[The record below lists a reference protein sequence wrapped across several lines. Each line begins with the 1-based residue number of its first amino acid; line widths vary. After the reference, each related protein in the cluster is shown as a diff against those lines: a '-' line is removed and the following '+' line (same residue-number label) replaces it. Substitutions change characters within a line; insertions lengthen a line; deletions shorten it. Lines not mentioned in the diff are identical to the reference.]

1 MGVLVDG
8 SATFTSQGATDAVEA
23 FDASGD
29 GRRSKGDLWSSR
41 RARETQQRKV
51 SAVPNDNNHMYEH
64 DVIVVGAGG
73 AGLRAAIAAHEAGA
87 DTAIVSKLH
96 PVRSHTGAAEGGI
109 NAALREGDSIEDH
122 AYDTMKGSDY
132 LGDAPAIETL
142 VEDAPEDVIK
152 LEHWGMPFS
161 RDDDGRVSQRPF
173 GGLSFPRTTY
183 AGAETGHH
191 LLHTMYEQLVKRGIE
206 VYDEWYVTRLA
217 VTDHDDPDDRRC
229 HGVVGYDIKTGEI
242 SGFKASGGVI
252 LATGGLGQVY
262 DHTTN
267 AVANTGD
274 GYAMAYRAGVPFED
288 PEFVQF
294 HPTTLPSTG
303 VLITE
308 GVRGEGGILY
318 NSEGERFMFERG
330 YANNDG
336 ELASRD
342 VVSRAELTEVN
353 EGRGFDDDH
362 VLLDMRHLGEE
373 RIVDR
378 LENIIH
384 LSKDFEGVD
393 PLEEPMPV
401 KPGQHYEMGGVETDE
416 NGQTNIEGLYAA
428 GETACVSV
436 HGSNRLG
443 GNALPELIVFGKRA
457 GYHAAG
463 RDMKTAEIETG
474 AVDDL
479 EVGEVDTPVR
489 PGAVDAPDSDVA
501 ADGAMVEGDTVVETA
516 VKQERSR
523 VDEFLGREQGVNHAE
538 IREQVQKTMTQNV
551 NVFRNESGLR
561 TALRDIR
568 DARERYRN
576 VYVRDPSRTFNTD
589 LIHTIETRNIIDLAE
604 AITLGALAREEFRG
618 AHWRQEFQERNDEDW
633 LKHTLVDWNE
643 GRPRIA
649 YRPVILEGERK
660 EYKPKIRS
668 Y

>member
-1 MGVLVDG
+1 
-8 SATFTSQGATDAVEA
+8 
-23 FDASGD
+23 
-29 GRRSKGDLWSSR
+29 
-41 RARETQQRKV
+41 
-51 SAVPNDNNHMYEH
+51 MYEH

-73 AGLRAAIAAHEAGA
+73 AGLRAAIAAQEEGA
-87 DTAIVSKLH
+87 DVAIVSKLH

-109 NAALREGDSIEDH
+109 NAALRDADSWQDH

-142 VEDAPEDVIK
+142 TQESPEEVIQ
-152 LEHWGMPFS
+152 LEHWGMAFS

-183 AGAETGHH
+183 AGAETGHQ

-206 VYDEWYVTRLA
+206 VYDEWYVMDLA
-217 VTDHDDPDDRRC
+217 VSEEERPEDRSC
-229 HGVVGYDIKTGEI
+229 HGVVGYDIQTGEI
-242 SGFKASGGVI
+242 SGFRARDGVI

-274 GYAMAYRAGVPFED
+274 GVAMAYRAGVPIED
-288 PEFVQF
+288 MEFIQF

-318 NSEGERFMFERG
+318 NEDGERFMFEHG

-353 EGRGFDDDH
+353 EGRGIEDEYVH
-362 VLLDMRHLGEE
+362 LDMRHLGED

-378 LENIIH
+378 LENIVH

-393 PLEEPMPV
+393 PLDEPMPV
-401 KPGQHYEMGGVETDE
+401 KPGQHYAMGGIETNEHGETCVD
-416 NGQTNIEGLYAA
+416 GLYAA
-428 GETACVSV
+428 GECACASV

-443 GNALPELIVFGKRA
+443 GNALPELIVFGKMA

-463 RDMKTAEIETG
+463 KDMGEAEIDTG
-474 AVDDL
+474 QRGEYEL
-479 EVGEVDTPVR
+479 GEVEPGVEIGDVR
-489 PGAVDAPDSDVA
+489 PAGDAVADGGVA
-501 ADGAMVEGDTVVETA
+501 AEPGTGSPTDVVAREVERQEARVERLMTREDGISHSAVRDEIQETMTEYVNVFREEGGL
-516 VKQERSR
+516 KQA
-523 VDEFLGREQGVNHAE
+523 LAE
-538 IREQVQKTMTQNV
+538 IRE
-551 NVFRNESGLR
+551 
-561 TALRDIR
+561 
-568 DARERYRN
+568 AREAYQD
-576 VYVRDPSRTFNTD
+576 VAVSDPSRTFNTD
-589 LIHTIETRNIIDLAE
+589 LIHTIETRNVIDLAE
-604 AITLGALAREEFRG
+604 AITLGALARDEFRG
-618 AHWRQEFQERNDEDW
+618 AHWRAEHTERKDDEW
-633 LKHTLVDWNE
+633 LKHTLLSWNDGE
-643 GRPRIA
+643 PELW
-649 YRPVILEGERK
+649 YRPVVLEGEDK
-660 EYKPKIRS
+660 AYEPKVRS